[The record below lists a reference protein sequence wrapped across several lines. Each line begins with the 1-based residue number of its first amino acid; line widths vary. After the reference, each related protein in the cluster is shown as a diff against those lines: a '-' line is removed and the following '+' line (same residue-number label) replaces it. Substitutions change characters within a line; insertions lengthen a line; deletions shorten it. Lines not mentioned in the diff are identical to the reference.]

1 MVNYTSAPA
10 PTTAGDVTTG
20 WLTRCLQ
27 QAGHDVEVTDF
38 QAQPIGNGMMAAAQ
52 RLTMTF
58 SGEAKT
64 APKTLVLKYAPDGEA
79 SRRTGRLGFGF
90 AGRPGFYE
98 QEVRFYRD
106 LAPKLE
112 VRVPRSYAQWIAPE
126 CDQFILLL
134 EDIAPASPGDEF
146 AALQPAQL
154 HGAMINLAGLHAPLW
169 NGPFPAGDN
178 LLKPPTVEEG
188 LRYQRIVARNIE
200 HFRSALEIEPGS
212 ATDRVLSRFVERADR
227 WWVSAGRPQSLVHGD
242 HRPDN
247 MLLPTHGDGRPVVV
261 DWQTVSVAH
270 TGRDL
275 GGFLGAS
282 TPTDVRREHQDDLLR
297 TYHARLT
304 ELGVTGYSAEDC
316 LQDLRLGAFHGLQNN
331 VSIARAV
338 DMNERGWR
346 LVTTWLDRLL
356 ATFDDLDSLD
366 ALDDLEALS

>member
-1 MVNYTSAPA
+1 MVNYSSAPA
-10 PTTAGDVTTG
+10 PTTAADVTTG

-38 QAQPIGNGMMAAAQ
+38 RAQPIGNGMMAAAQ
-52 RLTMTF
+52 RFTMTF
-58 SGEAKT
+58 TGEAKT

-126 CDQFILLL
+126 CDQFVLLL

-146 AALQPAQL
+146 AALQPAEL
-154 HGAMINLAGLHAPLW
+154 HGAMVNLAGLHAPLW
-169 NGPFPAGDN
+169 NGPFPEGDN
-178 LLKPPTVEEG
+178 LLKPPTAEEG

-200 HFRSALEIEPGS
+200 HFRSALGIEPRS
-212 ATDRVLSRFVERADR
+212 ATDRVLGRFVERADR
-227 WWVSAGRPQSLVHGD
+227 WWVSAGRPKSLVHGD
-242 HRPDN
+242 YRPDN
-247 MLLPTHGDGRPVVV
+247 MLLPTCGASRPVVV

-270 TGRDL
+270 SGRDL

-282 TPTDVRREHQDDLLR
+282 TPTDVRREHQHDLLR
-297 TYHARLT
+297 TYQARLA

-316 LQDLRLGAFHGLQNN
+316 LLDLRLGAFHGLQNN